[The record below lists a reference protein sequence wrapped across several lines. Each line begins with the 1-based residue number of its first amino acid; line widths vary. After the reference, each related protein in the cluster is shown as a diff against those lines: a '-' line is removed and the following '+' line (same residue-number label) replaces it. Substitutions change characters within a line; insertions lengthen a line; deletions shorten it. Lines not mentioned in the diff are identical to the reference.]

1 MPVRAGRGWA
11 YSRQGTA
18 SRVFP
23 LRHSFQ
29 AVSPTGT
36 LHIKHGCRLRHAL
49 SGPEQE
55 ISSPAV
61 AGRGYS
67 NLAFSG
73 RVMRFSNGI
82 AASTIT
88 ADRANPPTMVR

>member
-36 LHIKHGCRLRHAL
+36 PHTKHGCRSRHAL
-49 SGPEQE
+49 SGPDRE
-55 ISSPAV
+55 ISSPATRPNTT
-61 AGRGYS
+61 ACR
-67 NLAFSG
+67 LPASG
-73 RVMRFSNGI
+73 GATSPGVEQDDHLPSGARCRRV
-82 AASTIT
+82 TI
-88 ADRANPPTMVR
+88 R

>member
-36 LHIKHGCRLRHAL
+36 LHTKHGCRLRHAL
-49 SGPEQE
+49 PGPEQE
-55 ISSPAV
+55 ISSPAATDDGV
-61 AGRGYS
+61 PPPASGGATAPEVQQDDL
-67 NLAFSG
+67 LASG
-73 RVMRFSNGI
+73 ARSR
-82 AASTIT
+82 
-88 ADRANPPTMVR
+88 RATTR